1 MDEDVGPLFIKFS
14 SYFPCTMRICLN
26 GHEYAK
32 RQLDKEGIAYEA
44 LDNGFLSCANRKR
57 LQAILRGLSGH
68 KIGRLFR
75 KWLARLPHPFTRQ
88 DRAAGDRCDLSILR
102 IESART
108 QLFDRPVFER
118 QFFWQ
123 VIRENL
129 DLGRSD
135 QVSLIFG
142 RRVTRRTRGTFR
154 TRVIT
159 GGVLPSLHVSDKSS
173 KIKQYFK
180 QGRALRTET
189 TVNNSHDFYIGR
201 RLENLPALCKL
212 GFQAN
217 RRLLGARATP
227 SRLLRR
233 T

>member
-88 DRAAGDRCDLSILR
+88 DLSILR

-154 TRVIT
+154 TCVIT

>member
-1 MDEDVGPLFIKFS
+1 M
-14 SYFPCTMRICLN
+14 
-26 GHEYAK
+26 
-32 RQLDKEGIAYEA
+32 
-44 LDNGFLSCANRKR
+44 
-57 LQAILRGLSGH
+57 
-68 KIGRLFR
+68 
-75 KWLARLPHPFTRQ
+75 
-88 DRAAGDRCDLSILR
+88 
-102 IESART
+102 
-108 QLFDRPVFER
+108 
-118 QFFWQ
+118 
-123 VIRENL
+123 IRENL

-159 GGVLPSLHVSDKSS
+159 GGVSHSLHVSDKSS

-227 SRLLRR
+227 SRRLRR